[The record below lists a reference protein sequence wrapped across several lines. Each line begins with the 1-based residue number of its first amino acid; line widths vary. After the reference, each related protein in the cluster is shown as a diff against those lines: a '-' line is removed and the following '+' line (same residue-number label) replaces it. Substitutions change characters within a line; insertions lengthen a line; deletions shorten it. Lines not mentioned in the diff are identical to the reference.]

1 MIVFFKVPCFSPY
14 FSIDNK
20 KKFYNRGWKF
30 TIDIFLLFQH
40 HDHADVLTVGF
51 NVDGVERVL
60 DLRLNT
66 DLIPV
71 GYQQLHQHRGTYKVH
86 TPSKVVS
93 TAWASSIHIRS
104 VLTAFPQTTFALIDI
119 ERKRNSIGYQYRSR
133 KASGFIQLNPV
144 LGHSFA
150 TRYISNGTQRA
161 ALSMFNGIICDVKFT
176 IVLTAVRSLQRKK

>member
-1 MIVFFKVPCFSPY
+1 
-14 FSIDNK
+14 
-20 KKFYNRGWKF
+20 F
-30 TIDIFLLFQH
+30 TVGESGHPSVKLIAARCNNLRH
-40 HDHADVLTVGF
+40 HEHADVLTVGF

-119 ERKRNSIGYQYRSR
+119 EHKRNSIGYQTP
-133 KASGFIQLNPV
+133 I
-144 LGHSFA
+144 
-150 TRYISNGTQRA
+150 
-161 ALSMFNGIICDVKFT
+161 
-176 IVLTAVRSLQRKK
+176 